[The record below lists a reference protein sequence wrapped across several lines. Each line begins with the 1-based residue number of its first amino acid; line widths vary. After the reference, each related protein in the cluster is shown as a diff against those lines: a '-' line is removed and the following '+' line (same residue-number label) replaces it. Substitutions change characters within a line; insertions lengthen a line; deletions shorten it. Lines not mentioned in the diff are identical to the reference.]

1 MVSSRDCAP
10 LVARLADL
18 LRPRKEI
25 LEAYLFG
32 STATGSAQ
40 RQWPQ

>member
-25 LEAYLFG
+25 LEAYL